1 MENIKQKESSTLWV
15 FSKDYSGDNE
25 ENGLEGENSGSQKIR
40 DEGVKGKSWV
50 TALAFHVP
58 GS

>member
-25 ENGLEGENSGSQKIR
+25 ENGLEGENSGSQKII
-40 DEGVKGKSWV
+40 DEGVKGKS
-50 TALAFHVP
+50 
-58 GS
+58 

>member
-1 MENIKQKESSTLWV
+1 M

-40 DEGVKGKSWV
+40 DEGEKGRSRV
-50 TALAFHVP
+50 PSLAFHVP